1 LYRSDEFHYL
11 ANIRAN
17 IWVVGDAW
25 RWFQVPQEQQRQ
37 QHQQPVRSRTGTIT
51 VATTE
56 RGLPTALR
64 IDRSELARPPQ
75 ELASE
80 ILGLCQLSAMRTQ
93 IAYRRQ
99 LVSKGFTSSV
109 IREIG
114 LPTEEDL
121 ADAEEALF
129 GAEEDDEPPATWMR
143 SV

>member
-1 LYRSDEFHYL
+1 
-11 ANIRAN
+11 
-17 IWVVGDAW
+17 
-25 RWFQVPQEQQRQ
+25 
-37 QHQQPVRSRTGTIT
+37 
-51 VATTE
+51 
-56 RGLPTALR
+56 
-64 IDRSELARPPQ
+64 
-75 ELASE
+75 
-80 ILGLCQLSAMRTQ
+80 MRTQ